1 MEASLSAS
9 ATEESVSSSTEGD
22 TAELDTS
29 QPSMFRSLSDALGN
43 VVPWEYAGLGSHEW
57 PKLLDHADSGFE
69 TDKALQAV
77 VSILQYLEQSSP
89 ATLVNVTEILA
100 DGSRKGKLL
109 INFQAVSGLP
119 QE

>member
-1 MEASLSAS
+1 MEASPPAS
-9 ATEESVSSSTEGD
+9 NTEEFVSSSNLEN
-22 TAELDTS
+22 TAKSDMSPL
-29 QPSMFRSLSDALGN
+29 SMFRSLSDAFGN
-43 VVPWEYAGLGSHEW
+43 VVPGEYTGLGSNEW
-57 PKLLDHADSGFE
+57 PKLLERADSGLE

-89 ATLVNVTEILA
+89 VTLVTATEILA

-109 INFQAVSGLP
+109 LNFQAVSGLP